1 MKFPFHSS
9 DGRAGRGRAVHI
21 VAAFFITCSLCLQ
34 AQTRPSEYQVKA
46 AYLYNFGKFVNWP
59 GDHNFSDF
67 NVCVLGTDPFGPT
80 LDRIISNATINGKKV
95 LAKRIAK
102 PQDAAECRIVFLG
115 SSEASRLPSDIAA
128 LNKLG
133 VLTVSDIPDFI
144 QRGGMIQFVLD
155 GDRVRFEVDLT
166 AAKEAGL
173 SLSSELLKV
182 AMKVRGNALPQ

>member
-1 MKFPFHSS
+1 
-9 DGRAGRGRAVHI
+9 
-21 VAAFFITCSLCLQ
+21 LQ